1 MKTAA
6 SIQLLMLRRWCMGI
20 GLRKSRLWGDILN
33 APIVAHM
40 KTNIQQLKVIIAGDA
55 GRRWTNAMNQRTKR
69 GIESAC
75 RASKESEFPRYHL
88 GAALYYKGVLLAT
101 GCNSTK
107 TSPLQKR
114 LNAEREFDPNQSG
127 VVNSLHA
134 EIRAL
139 SKVKYLD
146 IDFGKLTLY
155 VYREYANGN
164 KAMARP
170 CPACM
175 KYIKE
180 LGIKHICY
188 STADGIAEERID

>member
-1 MKTAA
+1 
-6 SIQLLMLRRWCMGI
+6 
-20 GLRKSRLWGDILN
+20 
-33 APIVAHM
+33 
-40 KTNIQQLKVIIAGDA
+40 
-55 GRRWTNAMNQRTKR
+55 MNHRTKR

-146 IDFGKLTLY
+146 IDFSKSTLY

-180 LGIKHICY
+180 FGIKHICY

>member
-1 MKTAA
+1 MNRLSPAIILGRHCIIKVCCLLLDAIA
-6 SIQLLMLRRWCMGI
+6 S
-20 GLRKSRLWGDILN
+20 
-33 APIVAHM
+33 
-40 KTNIQQLKVIIAGDA
+40 
-55 GRRWTNAMNQRTKR
+55 
-69 GIESAC
+69 
-75 RASKESEFPRYHL
+75 
-88 GAALYYKGVLLAT
+88 
-101 GCNSTK
+101 K

-114 LNAEREFDPNQSG
+114 LNAERDFNPDQSG

-146 IDFGKLTLY
+146 IDFDKTTLY
-155 VYREYANGN
+155 IYREYANGN

-175 KYIKE
+175 RYIKE
-180 LGIKHICY
+180 LGIKNICY

>member
-1 MKTAA
+1 
-6 SIQLLMLRRWCMGI
+6 
-20 GLRKSRLWGDILN
+20 
-33 APIVAHM
+33 
-40 KTNIQQLKVIIAGDA
+40 
-55 GRRWTNAMNQRTKR
+55 MNQRTKR

-75 RASKESEFPRYHL
+75 RASKESEVPRYHL
-88 GAALYYKGVLLAT
+88 GATLYYKGVLLAT

-134 EIRAL
+134 EISAL

-146 IDFGKLTLY
+146 IDFSKSTLY

>member
-1 MKTAA
+1 MVSENINTV
-6 SIQLLMLRRWCMGI
+6 
-20 GLRKSRLWGDILN
+20 
-33 APIVAHM
+33 PTVA
-40 KTNIQQLKVIIAGDA
+40 LK
-55 GRRWTNAMNQRTKR
+55 WTNVMNQRTKR

-75 RASKESEFPRYHL
+75 KASKESKFPRYHL
-88 GAALYYKGVLLAT
+88 GAALYYKGILLAT

-127 VVNSLHA
+127 VINSLHA

-146 IDFGKLTLY
+146 IDFSKSTLY

-188 STADGIAEERID
+188 STSDGIAEERID

>member
-1 MKTAA
+1 
-6 SIQLLMLRRWCMGI
+6 
-20 GLRKSRLWGDILN
+20 
-33 APIVAHM
+33 
-40 KTNIQQLKVIIAGDA
+40 
-55 GRRWTNAMNQRTKR
+55 MNQRTKR

-75 RASKESEFPRYHL
+75 RVSKESKFPRYHL
-88 GAALYYKGVLLAT
+88 GAALYYKGILLAT

-127 VVNSLHA
+127 VINSLHA

-146 IDFGKLTLY
+146 IDFSKSTLY

-180 LGIKHICY
+180 LGVKHICY
-188 STADGIAEERID
+188 STSDGIAEERID

>member
-1 MKTAA
+1 
-6 SIQLLMLRRWCMGI
+6 
-20 GLRKSRLWGDILN
+20 
-33 APIVAHM
+33 
-40 KTNIQQLKVIIAGDA
+40 
-55 GRRWTNAMNQRTKR
+55 MNQRTKR
-69 GIESAC
+69 GMEAARRASYESA
-75 RASKESEFPRYHL
+75 FPRYHL
-88 GAALYYKGVLLAT
+88 GAALYYKGVLLTT

-114 LNAEREFDPNQSG
+114 LNTERDFNPDQSG

-139 SKVKYLD
+139 SKAKYLD
-146 IDFGKLTLY
+146 IDFDKTTLY
-155 VYREYANGN
+155 IYREYANGN

-175 KYIKE
+175 RYIKE
-180 LGIKHICY
+180 LGIKNVCY

>member
-1 MKTAA
+1 M
-6 SIQLLMLRRWCMGI
+6 
-20 GLRKSRLWGDILN
+20 SR
-33 APIVAHM
+33 
-40 KTNIQQLKVIIAGDA
+40 
-55 GRRWTNAMNQRTKR
+55 QRINR
-69 GIESAC
+69 GIESA
-75 RASKESEFPRYHL
+75 RKASYESVFPRYHL
-88 GAALYYKGVLLAT
+88 GAALYYGGILLAT

-107 TSPLQKR
+107 TSPVQKR
-114 LNAEREFDPNQSG
+114 LNAERFNTDQSG

-134 EIRAL
+134 EVVTL
-139 SKVKYLD
+139 NKVKYLD
-146 IDFGKLTLY
+146 IDFSRVVLY

-188 STADGIAEERID
+188 TTVDGIAEERVD

>member
-1 MKTAA
+1 MM
-6 SIQLLMLRRWCMGI
+6 QLRHLKKLKQMMLSGTGVI
-20 GLRKSRLWGDILN
+20 LLIVSQPKEPLRLSAN
-33 APIVAHM
+33 A
-40 KTNIQQLKVIIAGDA
+40 TNIWVRI
-55 GRRWTNAMNQRTKR
+55 MNQRTKR

-127 VVNSLHA
+127 VTNSLHA

-146 IDFGKLTLY
+146 IDFSKSTLY

-188 STADGIAEERID
+188 STADGIAEERIDR

>member
-1 MKTAA
+1 
-6 SIQLLMLRRWCMGI
+6 
-20 GLRKSRLWGDILN
+20 
-33 APIVAHM
+33 
-40 KTNIQQLKVIIAGDA
+40 
-55 GRRWTNAMNQRTKR
+55 MNQRTKR

-88 GAALYYKGVLLAT
+88 GAALYYKGILLAT

-146 IDFGKLTLY
+146 IDFSKSTLY

-188 STADGIAEERID
+188 STADGIAEERVDAIPIIRCKDCSYFRINDENVPYCFNRFGLNDPEPNGFCNYGRVKDAID

>member
-1 MKTAA
+1 
-6 SIQLLMLRRWCMGI
+6 
-20 GLRKSRLWGDILN
+20 
-33 APIVAHM
+33 
-40 KTNIQQLKVIIAGDA
+40 
-55 GRRWTNAMNQRTKR
+55 MNQRTKR

-146 IDFGKLTLY
+146 IVLVNRRCMYIVNMQMGTKQWL
-155 VYREYANGN
+155 
-164 KAMARP
+164 RP

-175 KYIKE
+175 KYIK
-180 LGIKHICY
+180 
-188 STADGIAEERID
+188 

>member
-1 MKTAA
+1 VNGCLTSLKNK
-6 SIQLLMLRRWCMGI
+6 LLQICQSHVLIIIVPTFSNHVWNVGLI
-20 GLRKSRLWGDILN
+20 GLMR
-33 APIVAHM
+33 
-40 KTNIQQLKVIIAGDA
+40 NIKNQ
-55 GRRWTNAMNQRTKR
+55 MNQRTKR

-146 IDFGKLTLY
+146 IDFSKSTLY

>member
-1 MKTAA
+1 
-6 SIQLLMLRRWCMGI
+6 
-20 GLRKSRLWGDILN
+20 
-33 APIVAHM
+33 
-40 KTNIQQLKVIIAGDA
+40 
-55 GRRWTNAMNQRTKR
+55 MNQRTKR

-75 RASKESEFPRYHL
+75 RASKESKFPRYHL

-146 IDFGKLTLY
+146 IDFSKSTLY

-180 LGIKHICY
+180 LGIKPICY

>member
-1 MKTAA
+1 M
-6 SIQLLMLRRWCMGI
+6 
-20 GLRKSRLWGDILN
+20 
-33 APIVAHM
+33 
-40 KTNIQQLKVIIAGDA
+40 
-55 GRRWTNAMNQRTKR
+55 
-69 GIESAC
+69 
-75 RASKESEFPRYHL
+75 
-88 GAALYYKGVLLAT
+88 LAT

-127 VVNSLHA
+127 VINSLHA

-146 IDFGKLTLY
+146 IDFSKSTLY

-188 STADGIAEERID
+188 STSDGIAEERID

>member
-1 MKTAA
+1 
-6 SIQLLMLRRWCMGI
+6 
-20 GLRKSRLWGDILN
+20 
-33 APIVAHM
+33 
-40 KTNIQQLKVIIAGDA
+40 
-55 GRRWTNAMNQRTKR
+55 MNQRTKR

-114 LNAEREFDPNQSG
+114 LNAEREFDPNQSC

-146 IDFGKLTLY
+146 IDFSKSTLY

-164 KAMARP
+164 KAMARS

>member
-1 MKTAA
+1 MKTDA
-6 SIQLLMLRRWCMGI
+6 SIQPLMLHQWYMDGGSITAYRIPYLADVPCAVLLVGQAAFSIAPSAERRC
-20 GLRKSRLWGDILN
+20 
-33 APIVAHM
+33 
-40 KTNIQQLKVIIAGDA
+40 TNQ
-55 GRRWTNAMNQRTKR
+55 MNQRTKR

-146 IDFGKLTLY
+146 IDFSKSTLY

-180 LGIKHICY
+180 FGIKHICY

>member
-1 MKTAA
+1 
-6 SIQLLMLRRWCMGI
+6 
-20 GLRKSRLWGDILN
+20 
-33 APIVAHM
+33 
-40 KTNIQQLKVIIAGDA
+40 
-55 GRRWTNAMNQRTKR
+55 MNQRTRR

-114 LNAEREFDPNQSG
+114 LNAERGFDPDQSG
-127 VVNSLHA
+127 ITNPTHA
-134 EIRAL
+134 EVSAL
-139 SKVKYLD
+139 SKARFLD
-146 IDFGKLTLY
+146 IDFGKSTLY
-155 VYREYANGN
+155 VYREIANGH

-175 KYIKE
+175 RYIRE
-180 LGIKHICY
+180 MGIKHIVY
-188 STADGIAEERID
+188 TTNDGIAEERID

>member
-1 MKTAA
+1 
-6 SIQLLMLRRWCMGI
+6 
-20 GLRKSRLWGDILN
+20 
-33 APIVAHM
+33 
-40 KTNIQQLKVIIAGDA
+40 
-55 GRRWTNAMNQRTKR
+55 MNQRTRR
-69 GIESAC
+69 GIESAR
-75 RASKESEFPRYHL
+75 RASYESAFPRYHL
-88 GAALYYKGVLLAT
+88 GAALYYNGVLLAT

-114 LNAEREFDPNQSG
+114 LNAERDFNPDQSG

-146 IDFGKLTLY
+146 IDFDKTTLY
-155 VYREYANGN
+155 IYREYANGN

-175 KYIKE
+175 RYIKE
-180 LGIKHICY
+180 LGIKNICY
-188 STADGIAEERID
+188 STADGITEERID